1 MATDWRA
8 KVGAN
13 AAQKEDEGQTNS
25 SPTPKRVS
33 RTDCAGTTMVDPCRF
48 QQRGLR
54 STFACAGR
62 WKTPA
67 KTVKKLMFKVDHPLH
82 QILLCWTTPSGTLH
96 SGHLPHMPAN
106 GCRRTC
112 GRHPPGSGQLA
123 AATLLLV
130 IVVDLPAA
138 AAFCAPSVGLRGALR
153 EGIACARSVPCSR
166 ASELLHMRA
175 EEEDTAEVTS
185 QVRRRLLKDSLYF
198 AALAAASS
206 QPRRVSACSPA
217 EKAGI
222 VLVVGATS
230 TMGQD
235 TCKDLLAL
243 GYKVRGLTRRSEDVQ
258 KAVEGTELAQV
269 EWVKGNLNN
278 LADLAPA
285 MKGVKRVIFAPLL
298 ATRAGLDPAYVR
310 ATVFEDVEMNRRIYA
325 DAVAE
330 ILRLGRVEG
339 LDKFVLV
346 SSVFGASKS
355 SLDAELEASEDAASA
370 AAAAAPEGV
379 PLRLRNWKRV
389 RVEPSLLNPEV
400 IRFKLS
406 GEEQLKMSGVPYT
419 IVRAYSPPP
428 RPWSDPREKDFSLA
442 VFQRDDAGVSGVI
455 SRSDLGHLAAE
466 AVVNSQTDFTTFQ
479 AMNIKTGLS
488 QEQAAIVRRANPRF
502 PDWKGSLTS
511 LAKDRGH

>member
-1 MATDWRA
+1 
-8 KVGAN
+8 
-13 AAQKEDEGQTNS
+13 
-25 SPTPKRVS
+25 
-33 RTDCAGTTMVDPCRF
+33 
-48 QQRGLR
+48 
-54 STFACAGR
+54 
-62 WKTPA
+62 
-67 KTVKKLMFKVDHPLH
+67 
-82 QILLCWTTPSGTLH
+82 
-96 SGHLPHMPAN
+96 MPAN

-112 GRHPPGSGQLA
+112 SRHPPGSGELA

-138 AAFCAPSVGLRGALR
+138 AAFCVPSVGLRGALH
-153 EGIACARSVPCSR
+153 EGLACTRSVPCPR
-166 ASELLHMRA
+166 ASESLRMRA
-175 EEEDTAEVTS
+175 DGEHTTEVTS

-206 QPRRVSACSPA
+206 EPRRVSAGSPA
-217 EKAGI
+217 GKAGI

-235 TCKDLLAL
+235 ACKDLLAL

-310 ATVFEDVEMNRRIYA
+310 TTVFEDIEMNRRIYA

-330 ILRLGRVEG
+330 ILRLGRAEG

-355 SLDAELEASEDAASA
+355 SLDAELEASEDAASPA
-370 AAAAAPEGV
+370 AAAAAAADGV

-389 RVEPSLLNPEV
+389 RVEPSLLNPDV

-466 AVVNSQTDFTTFQ
+466 ALVNSQTDFTTFQ